1 MKGGLIVKGTLVLL
15 HVGVLQMARTI
26 DMQDMRYLNL
36 FAKITRVNTRYCLKY
51 NEALIFCI
59 PKKLISRAVGSA
71 GKNVKQMSQILRKK
85 IKIIEEPGEIENIK
99 KFISDITDP
108 VTFKGVEVIDDQ
120 VVLTAGSQ
128 SKAALLGRNKRRL
141 KEMQKI
147 VEDYFGKEF
156 RIV

>member
-1 MKGGLIVKGTLVLL
+1 
-15 HVGVLQMARTI
+15 
-26 DMQDMRYLNL
+26 MQDMRYLNL
-36 FAKITRVNTRYCLKY
+36 FAKITRVNTRHCLKY

-59 PKKLISRAVGSA
+59 PKNSISRAVGPA
-71 GKNVKQMSQILRKK
+71 GKNVKQMSQILRKR
-85 IKIIEEPGEIENIK
+85 IKIIESPKGIENIK
-99 KFISDITDP
+99 KFISDIVDP
-108 VTFKGVEVIDDQ
+108 VTFKDVEVIDDQ

-147 VEDYFGKEF
+147 VENYFGKEF

>member
-1 MKGGLIVKGTLVLL
+1 
-15 HVGVLQMARTI
+15 MAGTI

-36 FAKITRVNTRYCLKY
+36 FAKITRVDTRHCLKY

-59 PKKLISRAVGSA
+59 PKSLISRAVGPA
-71 GKNVKQMSQILRKK
+71 GKNVKEMSQILRKR
-85 IKIIEEPGEIENIK
+85 IKIIEESKGIENIK
-99 KFISDITDP
+99 KFISDIVDP
-108 VTFKGVEVIDDQ
+108 VTFKDVEVKDNKVI
-120 VVLTAGSQ
+120 LTAGSQ

-147 VEDYFGKEF
+147 VEDYFNMEF